1 MLTFFTG
8 KYFVCCLPVF
18 FTVQILA
25 FQSKTGILKKPIFED
40 MKNVIILSAI
50 LFLSVPLFAQEN
62 FLYNPSADATADI
75 EAAVKQ
81 AAAENK
87 FVLIQ
92 GGGNWC
98 KWCIEFARFCKAD
111 KQIDSLINSN
121 FVWYHLNYSKENEN
135 KPVFAKYGYAQRFG
149 FPVFIIL
156 DGKGERIHTQNSAY
170 LEDGKK
176 SYDKEKV
183 MDFLE
188 AWSPKALDASQY
200 EKK

>member
-1 MLTFFTG
+1 M
-8 KYFVCCLPVF
+8 
-18 FTVQILA
+18 
-25 FQSKTGILKKPIFED
+25 KK
-40 MKNVIILSAI
+40 IILLFCCAI
-50 LFLSVPLFAQEN
+50 FSVVIFAQEKK
-62 FLYNPSADATADI
+62 LYNPNADAAADI
-75 EAAVKQ
+75 EAAVKK

-87 FVLIQ
+87 FVILQ

-98 KWCIEFARFCKAD
+98 KWCIEFARFCQAD
-111 KQIDSLINSN
+111 TQIDSLLNAN

-135 KPVFAKYGYAQRFG
+135 KPIFAKYDYAQRFG

-156 DGKGERIHTQNSAY
+156 NQKGERIHTQNSAY

-183 MDFLE
+183 MEFLQS
-188 AWSPKALDASQY
+188 WTPKALDPAEY

>member
-1 MLTFFTG
+1 MKKASL
-8 KYFVCCLPVF
+8 
-18 FTVQILA
+18 ILC
-25 FQSKTGILKKPIFED
+25 T
-40 MKNVIILSAI
+40 
-50 LFLSVPLFAQEN
+50 LFLSIVSFAQEKK
-62 FLYNPSADATADI
+62 LYDPTADATADI
-75 EAAVKQ
+75 EAAVKK

-98 KWCIEFARFCKAD
+98 KWCIEFNRFCNAD
-111 KQIDSLINSN
+111 TQIDSLLKNS
-121 FVWYHLNYSKENEN
+121 FVLYHLNYSKENEN

-156 DGKGERIHTQNSAY
+156 NQKGERIHTQNSAY

-183 MDFLE
+183 IEFLQS
-188 AWSPKALDASQY
+188 WTPKALDPSEY